1 MSSIRSLSFKL
12 YPSRAQSDRLEQK
25 HDLLVDL
32 WNAALE
38 ERIGAW
44 RHGVHLRLA
53 DQEKALKHIRADVEG
68 WSGCVHSHEAQV
80 VLKRLDRAF
89 QSFFKRVR
97 AGQRSGF
104 PRFRSRQRFRGWGY
118 KQHCNGF
125 KVELG
130 PGGRHG
136 HVTLFGVGRMRMRGV
151 ARTPGR
157 ILKADVFR
165 SARGWMLNVVVETD
179 CAQREDAHGP
189 AAGLDWGVSD
199 FATLANENGEYEAV
213 ANPRHLRGE
222 MEGLVE
228 AQRRLSAAA
237 KARKVSLRSLQRH
250 RKQLARRHA
259 KIAAR
264 RKDFLH
270 KVSADLVSRH
280 RLIATEGLD
289 VGNMTRAAKGSK
301 QCPGKNVAQKSGL
314 NRAILDTA
322 PSNFLKMLRYKAE
335 EAGVEFLEAPT
346 RKLKPSQSCPACGAQ
361 KRKTL
366 SQRQHICECG
376 CSLGRD
382 EAAACV
388 LLQWGLTE
396 EARLKTLSGERD
408 KAAGTAADQALI

>member
-1 MSSIRSLSFKL
+1 
-12 YPSRAQSDRLEQK
+12 
-25 HDLLVDL
+25 
-32 WNAALE
+32 
-38 ERIGAW
+38 
-44 RHGVHLRLA
+44 
-53 DQEKALKHIRADVEG
+53 
-68 WSGCVHSHEAQV
+68 
-80 VLKRLDRAF
+80 
-89 QSFFKRVR
+89 
-97 AGQRSGF
+97 
-104 PRFRSRQRFRGWGY
+104 
-118 KQHCNGF
+118 
-125 KVELG
+125 
-130 PGGRHG
+130 
-136 HVTLFGVGRMRMRGV
+136 
-151 ARTPGR
+151 
-157 ILKADVFR
+157 
-165 SARGWMLNVVVETD
+165 
-179 CAQREDAHGP
+179 
-189 AAGLDWGVSD
+189 
-199 FATLANENGEYEAV
+199 
-213 ANPRHLRGE
+213 

-289 VGNMTRAAKGSK
+289 VGNMTRAAKGCK